1 MKFAD
6 LKVNTEYAV
15 IPSWDYSSSD
25 KKNPDTVERRHVIK
39 SELVSLDKYEYKV
52 YRGQKP
58 DDSNFVLAPK
68 GSRAVGYLVRSG
80 EWATQ
85 GTPEVYWLARPQDIV
100 AEYASLES
108 RWTTKEAEEKRKAQE
123 ELDKRREEERKE
135 REAYEVQ
142 NRISNSCLEALR
154 TIIGDRVNLIEADVS
169 KRRNQVGEYFPVA
182 RFTLDGKTMQF
193 LIEKVLEARDMVA

>member
-68 GSRAVGYLVRSG
+68 GSRAVGYLVRSE

-85 GTPEVYWLARPQDIV
+85 GTPEVFWLARPQDIV